1 MRAVFRRMTAVE
13 QQELVAASDSA
24 ATVPRLT
31 QTRMRTF
38 VRNAAERANELNLD
52 VAKAQYDELA
62 AMHPQAM
69 LNKLR
74 EAALIKALGEDIS
87 FDHLAEVADGPISDD
102 GLQVRNDATKRHDCH
117 NALTAVVRCADE
129 SAAQLTRGREHG
141 KTPPQLR
148 GGIRG
153 AYRRQGVHDGG
164 ACPNLDWQAASTWRH
179 LQRRKM
185 WGSMGPN
192 C

>member
-1 MRAVFRRMTAVE
+1 MILPLILPLQLPLSWFHQFMRAVFRRMTAVE

-102 GLQVRNDATKRHDCH
+102 GLQVRNDATKRHVTMH
-117 NALTAVVRCADE
+117 
-129 SAAQLTRGREHG
+129 
-141 KTPPQLR
+141 
-148 GGIRG
+148 
-153 AYRRQGVHDGG
+153 
-164 ACPNLDWQAASTWRH
+164 
-179 LQRRKM
+179 
-185 WGSMGPN
+185 
-192 C
+192 